1 MADKTA
7 IEWCD
12 ATWNPV
18 VGCSIV
24 SKGCTNCYAMKMAA
38 RLEAMGQPIYRGM
51 TAPSKTGPVWTGAV
65 RLNPAV
71 LAKPLSWRRPR
82 RIFVNSMSDLFH
94 EALPDEAIDK
104 VFAVMALAPQHTFQ
118 VLTKR
123 PARMRDYLR
132 VRAGDWMVVLPDAHA
147 AGTLP
152 ITKNDVERAFGRSAK
167 FSYDPPTPTWP
178 LPNVWLG
185 VSVED
190 QATADARIPI
200 LLDTPAA
207 LRFISAEPLLGP
219 VDLTYLDTGRQPQEY
234 EAERIDALRGGVAW
248 ESDGTIVARPSVGNI
263 DWVIAGGE
271 SGPDARPM
279 HPDWARSLRDQC
291 AAAGVPYFF
300 KQHGEW
306 APICAMSEAA
316 LDACYR
322 PNVKAAPG
330 EDQRAIDDVHG
341 RRRIVDATVLHADGS
356 RHDHLEPGAFAQ
368 GSAAMTMFAIGK
380 SAAGALLDG
389 REHREFPR

>member
-94 EALPDEAIDK
+94 ESLPDEAIDR
-104 VFAVMALAPQHTFQ
+104 VFAVMALCPQHTFQ

-123 PARMRDYLR
+123 PERMRAYM
-132 VRAGDWMVVLPDAHA
+132 RARDGMGDA
-147 AGTLP
+147 ALC
-152 ITKNDVERAFGRSAK
+152 RAINAIPAALGNRHGALEM
-167 FSYDPPTPTWP
+167 P

-190 QATADARIPI
+190 QAAADARIPI

-207 LRFISAEPLLGP
+207 RRFISAEPLLGP
-219 VDLTYLDTGRQPQEY
+219 VDLAATVRRCTL
-234 EAERIDALRGGVAW
+234 A
-248 ESDGTIVARPSVGNI
+248 GTIVPDGKTHPLG
-263 DWVIAGGE
+263 WVIAGGE
-271 SGPDARPM
+271 SGPGARPM
-279 HPDWARSLRDQC
+279 HPDWARGLRDQC
-291 AAAGVPYFF
+291 ADAGVPFFF
-300 KQHGEW
+300 KQWGAW
-306 APICAMSEAA
+306 RPSCCSLADRRSLAA
-316 LDACYR
+316 
-322 PNVKAAPG
+322 
-330 EDQRAIDDVHG
+330 VHHNG
-341 RRRIVDATVLHADGS
+341 PVVYSPDITTGDEVLMRRI
-356 RHDHLEPGAFAQ
+356 
-368 GSAAMTMFAIGK
+368 GK
-380 SAAGALLDG
+380 AAAGALLDG
-389 REHREFPR
+389 REHRDFPR